1 MAATLHTSLG
11 DIKVELYCDLTPKT
25 AYNFLALAASGYYD
39 GTKFHRNIKG
49 FMIQGGDPTG
59 TGKGGESIWGD
70 SFADE
75 FHQDATHEA
84 RGILAMANRGANT
97 NRSQFFFTYSKQ
109 AHLNNVYSVF
119 GKIIDGWDTLDAM
132 EKVPVG
138 KKDRPVTDILEPG
151 EEGGELYSLWKT
163 SFYEFDDFGLG
174 IGLYFHM
181 VAPVCTAAVC
191 LNVKQNTATDVGL
204 LDYFTIPFLFL
215 FGVVMHMYHK
225 KEAKSIDLGAQTAQ
239 DYSIRVEDP
248 DKDATNPDE
257 WREFFQQFGHV
268 TYVTVALDNGT
279 LLESLVK
286 KRTIM
291 HKLELEVGG
300 TGPEYERAV
309 DVANPMTREGSR
321 PCWRWF
327 MNLFGLCGDV
337 VFYHEK
343 LRKTMDSITELEHK
357 HCNAVKVY
365 VTFEHEKD
373 QRECLQ
379 AMTTGIIAAT
389 QERSTKVKPEHRFR
403 GSNVLKIEEPA
414 EPAEVNWLTQDSTF
428 FYRLIEQGVTLA
440 ITAGII
446 AVLAALIYL
455 TSKADNA
462 LAAIFISVVNKVLPI
477 LIKLVVRKEHHL
489 TDSGL
494 QSSLLLKIVI
504 LQWMNTAFIIYIIT
518 PSDEFLTRGFID
530 QISNDVYVSPV
541 IMLLDIP
548 GRLSRL
554 VLSRTAHNQLKMNS
568 YFIGS
573 PWFLAERYASMLK
586 TAFVALFFSALFPA
600 GYFIAALA
608 LFVTYW
614 VNKYC
619 LLRLWATPPPMGAF
633 LAQLSRSYLAL
644 AVLVKLLVTL
654 NFYANWPFDN
664 ELCKTGETV
673 TQVSP
678 EVAALGIAPG
688 ATVYGYCA
696 TDVSGSPWYIF
707 TEPWMNDD
715 QKTLVHLYSITAI
728 VATVLVAIFC
738 FGGPFCYFVYRLY
751 WGAYKPVG
759 RAKGVPYSRVEEI
772 QAFVPQVKFKLLPH
786 PLLATDISRLD
797 THHIAFQVQDDDYQK
812 FNLCS
817 EADMPTIPEEERSN
831 FFSRCINYPP
841 AHGRKSAQA
850 DTHAGA
856 SA

>member
-1 MAATLHTSLG
+1 MSQ
-11 DIKVELYCDLTPKT
+11 EQRSP
-25 AYNFLALAASGYYD
+25 SS
-39 GTKFHRNIKG
+39 
-49 FMIQGGDPTG
+49 TG
-59 TGKGGESIWGD
+59 S
-70 SFADE
+70 
-75 FHQDATHEA
+75 
-84 RGILAMANRGANT
+84 
-97 NRSQFFFTYSKQ
+97 
-109 AHLNNVYSVF
+109 
-119 GKIIDGWDTLDAM
+119 
-132 EKVPVG
+132 
-138 KKDRPVTDILEPG
+138 
-151 EEGGELYSLWKT
+151 
-163 SFYEFDDFGLG
+163 
-174 IGLYFHM
+174 
-181 VAPVCTAAVC
+181 
-191 LNVKQNTATDVGL
+191 
-204 LDYFTIPFLFL
+204 
-215 FGVVMHMYHK
+215 
-225 KEAKSIDLGAQTAQ
+225 
-239 DYSIRVEDP
+239 
-248 DKDATNPDE
+248 
-257 WREFFQQFGHV
+257 
-268 TYVTVALDNGT
+268 
-279 LLESLVK
+279 
-286 KRTIM
+286 
-291 HKLELEVGG
+291 
-300 TGPEYERAV
+300 
-309 DVANPMTREGSR
+309 
-321 PCWRWF
+321 
-327 MNLFGLCGDV
+327 
-337 VFYHEK
+337 
-343 LRKTMDSITELEHK
+343 
-357 HCNAVKVY
+357 
-365 VTFEHEKD
+365 
-373 QRECLQ
+373 
-379 AMTTGIIAAT
+379 
-389 QERSTKVKPEHRFR
+389 
-403 GSNVLKIEEPA
+403 
-414 EPAEVNWLTQDSTF
+414 
-428 FYRLIEQGVTLA
+428 
-440 ITAGII
+440 
-446 AVLAALIYL
+446 
-455 TSKADNA
+455 
-462 LAAIFISVVNKVLPI
+462 
-477 LIKLVVRKEHHL
+477 
-489 TDSGL
+489 
-494 QSSLLLKIVI
+494 
-504 LQWMNTAFIIYIIT
+504 
-518 PSDEFLTRGFID
+518 PS
-530 QISNDVYVSPV
+530 PH
-541 IMLLDIP
+541 P
-548 GRLSRL
+548 L

-644 AVLVKLLVTL
+644 AVLIKLLVTL

-664 ELCKTGETV
+664 ELCATDETV

-707 TEPWMNDD
+707 TEPWMNDE

-797 THHIAFQVQDDDYQK
+797 THHIAFQVHDDDYQK

-841 AHGRKSAQA
+841 AHGRKNAQA